1 MAHIVMMAGGTGGH
15 VFPALAAAKE
25 LMCRGHTVSWLG
37 SPDSFET
44 RHVPQHEIEI
54 DTVNIKGL
62 RGNGIR
68 RLLGAPLLLTQS
80 TLQALSVLR
89 KRKPALVV
97 GMGGFASGPGG
108 VAAKLLGIPLVIHE
122 QNAIAGMTNRLLS
135 RIAKAVCEAFPDTF
149 PKSTKRHTVGNPV
162 RADILS
168 LGEPLERYSERTGP
182 LQMLVVGGSL
192 GAQALNE
199 MVPLALAKLPGE
211 QRPKVGHQAGRGKD
225 AATREHYASA
235 GVEAWVVEFI
245 DDMAEAY
252 AWADLVVCRSGAL
265 TVSELAAAGVAALL
279 VPYPYAVDDHQSA
292 NGNYLAKGG
301 AAIMI
306 QQRDLDPERLASELK
321 ALDRETVTRMAVTAR
336 SLAKPDATGRFADIC
351 EEVLAA

>member
-25 LMCRGHTVSWLG
+25 LIRRGHTVSWLG

-44 RHVPQHEIEI
+44 RHVPQHDIEI

-62 RGNGIR
+62 RGNGIV

-80 TLQALSVLR
+80 IFQALSLLR

-122 QNAIAGMTNRLLS
+122 QNAIAGMTNKLLS

-149 PKSTKRHTVGNPV
+149 PDSKKRHTVGNPV
-162 RADILS
+162 RAGIVALD
-168 LGEPLERYSERTGP
+168 EPLGRYSERTGP
-182 LQMLVVGGSL
+182 LQMLVIGGSL

-199 MVPLALAKLPGE
+199 ILPRALAKLPEE

-225 AATREHYASA
+225 AATRENYEEA
-235 GVEAWVVEFI
+235 GVDAWVVEFI

-279 VPYPYAVDDHQSA
+279 VPYPHAVDDHQTA
-292 NGNYLAKGG
+292 NGNYLAKAD
-301 AAIMI
+301 AAILI
-306 QQRDLDPERLASELK
+306 QQRDLDPDWLASELR
-321 ALDRETVTRMAVTAR
+321 ALDRDKLTRMAVTAR

-351 EEVLAA
+351 EEVLAL

>member
-25 LMCRGHTVSWLG
+25 LMRRGHSVSWLG

-44 RHVPQHEIEI
+44 RHVPQHDIEI

-62 RGNGIR
+62 RGNGIVR
-68 RLLGAPLLLTQS
+68 MLSAPFLLTQS
-80 TLQALSVLR
+80 ILQAFSVLR

-108 VAAKLLGIPLVIHE
+108 AAAKLLGIPVVIQE
-122 QNAIAGMTNRLLS
+122 QNAVAGMTNKLLS
-135 RIAKAVCEAFPDTF
+135 KVAKAVCEAFPETF
-149 PKSTKRHTVGNPV
+149 PQSRKRHTIGNPV
-162 RADILS
+162 RTDILS
-168 LGEPLERYSERTGP
+168 IGEPLERYTQRSGP
-182 LQMLVVGGSL
+182 LQMLIVGGSL

-199 MVPLALAKLPGE
+199 TVPQAMAKLPVE
-211 QRPKVGHQAGRGKD
+211 QRPAVGHQAGRGKD
-225 AATREHYASA
+225 EATRAAYKDA

-252 AWADLVVCRSGAL
+252 TWADLIICRSGAL

-279 VPYPYAVDDHQSA
+279 VPYPYAVDDHQTA
-292 NGNYLAKGG
+292 NGNYLAKAG
-301 AAIMI
+301 AALLI
-306 QQRDLDPERLASELK
+306 QQRDLGPDRLANELK
-321 ALDRETVTRMAVTAR
+321 MLDRNKLARMAVTAR
-336 SLAKPDATGRFADIC
+336 SLAKPDATSDFADIC
-351 EEVLAA
+351 EEALAV

>member
-25 LMCRGHTVSWLG
+25 LMSRGHTVSWLG

-44 RHVPQHEIEI
+44 RHVPQHQIEI

-62 RGNGIR
+62 RGNGIM

-80 TLQALSVLR
+80 ILQALAVLR

-135 RIAKAVCEAFPDTF
+135 RVAKAVCEAFPETF
-149 PKSTKRHTVGNPV
+149 PKSGKRHTVGNPV

-168 LGEPLERYSERTGP
+168 LGDPLQRYSERKGP
-182 LQMLVVGGSL
+182 LQMLVIGGSL

-199 MVPLALAKLPGE
+199 TVPFALAKLPGE
-211 QRPKVGHQAGRGKD
+211 QRPKVGHQAGREKD
-225 AATREHYASA
+225 VATREHYASA

-279 VPYPYAVDDHQSA
+279 VPYPHAVDDHQTA
-292 NGNYLAKGG
+292 NGNYLAKAG
-301 AAIMI
+301 AAILI
-306 QQRDLDPERLASELK
+306 QQRDLDSDRLASELK
-321 ALDRETVTRMAVTAR
+321 ALDREQATRMAVTAR
-336 SLAKPDATGRFADIC
+336 SLAKPDATVRFADIC